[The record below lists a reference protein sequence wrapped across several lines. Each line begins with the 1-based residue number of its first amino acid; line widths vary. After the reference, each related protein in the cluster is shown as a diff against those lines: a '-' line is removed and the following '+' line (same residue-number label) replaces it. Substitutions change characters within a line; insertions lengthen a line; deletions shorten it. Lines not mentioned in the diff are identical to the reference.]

1 MAVVTMR
8 QLLEAGVHFGH
19 QTRRWN
25 PKMKRFIYGERNGI
39 YIIDLQKTSAAIES
53 TYGFLRDTV
62 AKGGN
67 VLFVGTKKQAQES
80 IKTQA
85 ERVGMP
91 YVNFRWLGGMLT
103 NFTTIYKRL
112 QRLKELEAMV
122 ATGATDVLPK
132 KEVLRLGHEREKL
145 ERNLGGIRD
154 MTRLP
159 AAVWV
164 VDTRKE
170 HIAVT
175 EARKLG
181 IPVVAILDTNC
192 DPDEVDYPIPGND
205 DAIRAGSLLTRIVAD
220 AVAEGLRLRSVYASE
235 ASGKEGAATISA
247 SPADEEPLAEW
258 ERELLESDSGSQAET
273 GRFGRTDGAAAAAPS
288 ADKPAS
294 SSTARSGSQGAS
306 GGRRA
311 TQSRGEAKSAPQ
323 SGGSTPSKGEAEGTT
338 PARSSRA
345 AGATAGSTKPEA
357 STETAQ
363 AEPQVKDAG
372 RTGADSDGA
381 TANAHGEGATTTE
394 SSSTESEATT
404 AAGAEG
410 SGTAGSETTT
420 TAGSE
425 ATTKAEGEGVASAE
439 SGDAAEATAEP
450 NDTTT
455 ADAEA
460 TTATESGDATTSESN
475 DPTTADAEAATDAD
489 AEGATQD
496 AAEAAADPTNETR
509 EPRA

>member
-1 MAVVTMR
+1 VAVVTMR

-39 YIIDLQKTSAAIES
+39 YIIDLQKTSTAIES

-80 IKTQA
+80 IRTQA

-112 QRLKELEAMV
+112 QRLKELEAME
-122 ATGATDVLPK
+122 ATGATEVLPK

-235 ASGKEGAATISA
+235 AAGKEGGDAIAA

-258 ERELLESDSGSQAET
+258 ERELLESESGAEAET
-273 GRFGRTDGAAAAAPS
+273 GRFGRAGGGDAAAATPDGQPAGGGRSGAQAGGGGRS
-288 ADKPAS
+288 ATQGRS
-294 SSTARSGSQGAS
+294 GARSAAS
-306 GGRRA
+306 GR
-311 TQSRGEAKSAPQ
+311 
-323 SGGSTPSKGEAEGTT
+323 SGAARTT
-338 PARSSRA
+338 P
-345 AGATAGSTKPEA
+345 
-357 STETAQ
+357 TAQ
-363 AEPQVKDAG
+363 AERPEA
-372 RTGADSDGA
+372 ADGA
-381 TANAHGEGATTTE
+381 ASTGPEAPTEGESA
-394 SSSTESEATT
+394 SSTRPEAPT
-404 AAGAEG
+404 E
-410 SGTAGSETTT
+410 
-420 TAGSE
+420 
-425 ATTKAEGEGVASAE
+425 AE
-439 SGDAAEATAEP
+439 SASSARPDAEASTPTETEAS
-450 NDTTT
+450 
-455 ADAEA
+455 ADAE
-460 TTATESGDATTSESN
+460 TQPEET
-475 DPTTADAEAATDAD
+475 PAEAAEPTD
-489 AEGATQD
+489 
-496 AAEAAADPTNETR
+496 ETPS
-509 EPRA
+509 PRA